1 MGTSQ
6 VPALISAVIATLT
19 ADPGMAGVQ
28 VIDGPLISAQQQATD
43 WVCIGYDGDP
53 EGEMEAASA
62 TQEWAG
68 LGAKRKDEDIS
79 LICAVVSGRGDNNVA
94 AARSRA
100 YVLLGVVEDILR
112 ADPSLGFDPPSVFE
126 MSAGVLYQELT
137 TAGIQAR
144 IPFTVSGRTR
154 I

>member
-6 VPALISAVIATLT
+6 VPALISAVVTALS
-19 ADPGMAGVQ
+19 ADPGMAGVL
-28 VIDGPLISAQQQATD
+28 VNDGPIVTAQQAGTD
-43 WVCIGYDGDP
+43 WVFVGYDGDP
-53 EGEMEAASA
+53 QGEMEAASA

-68 LGAKRKDEDIS
+68 LGAKRKDEQID
-79 LICAVVSGRGDNNVA
+79 LVCAVVAGRGDTNVA

-112 ADPSLGFDPPSVFE
+112 ADPSLGFDPPTVFE
-126 MSAGVLYQELT
+126 MSAGVLYQEQT
-137 TAGIQAR
+137 TGGIQAR